1 MMMKLTPADLD
12 RITELVH
19 LQADILTEEGNLQ
32 AAGPAAELAVRLDQA
47 REARQRRGTEVPVL
61 LV

>member
-1 MMMKLTPADLD
+1 MMMKLTPEDLD
-12 RITELVH
+12 RMSALVH
-19 LQADILTEEGNLQ
+19 LQADTLAEEGNLE
-32 AAGPAAELAVRLDQA
+32 AAAPAADLAVRLDQA

>member
-1 MMMKLTPADLD
+1 MMMKLTAADLD

-19 LQADILTEEGNLQ
+19 LQADILTEEGNLD
-32 AAGPAAELAVRLDQA
+32 AASPAADLAARLDQA
-47 REARQRRGTEVPVL
+47 REARERRGTEVPVL